1 MTAENAT
8 RSGVELRELRRE
20 RNARE
25 IQRAA
30 MSLFAAR
37 GYADVTVEDIARGA
51 GISERT
57 FFRYF
62 ASKDHLLVAEA
73 GRRIAVIHESLTR
86 QPDDLDAWQ
95 ALRNAVLDQSASEDE
110 VGRNAAIWAHLTKEA
125 PALLAKMIMHGALE
139 GTHNI
144 EVELARR
151 LGVPATDALPDVMMR
166 VTLAAVQSAYLRW
179 LEDHGTASLRDLTAD
194 ALDLVGGGLARAAA
208 AVRAR

>member
-1 MTAENAT
+1 MTSDDAT
-8 RSGVELRELRRE
+8 RSGVELREQRRE

-25 IQRAA
+25 IQQAA
-30 MSLFAAR
+30 MSLFAER
-37 GYADVTVEDIARGA
+37 GYAAVTVEDIAAEA

-62 ASKDHLLVAEA
+62 TSKDHLLVAEA
-73 GRRIAVIHESLTR
+73 SRRIEVIHESLTG
-86 QPDDLDAWQ
+86 QSDDLDAWT
-95 ALRNAVLDQSASEDE
+95 ALRNAVLDQSTSEE
-110 VGRNAAIWAHLTKEA
+110 RIGRNAAIWAHLTKEA

-151 LGVPATDALPDVMMR
+151 LGVPDTAALPDVMMR

-179 LEDHGTASLRDLTAD
+179 LEDDGTASLVDLTAA
-194 ALDLVGGGLARAAA
+194 ALDLVGDGLARA
-208 AVRAR
+208 VRSG

>member
-1 MTAENAT
+1 MANDSGT
-8 RSGVELRELRRE
+8 RSGVDLREQRRE

-25 IQRAA
+25 IQQAA

-37 GYADVTVEDIARGA
+37 GYDDVTVEDIAREA

-73 GRRIAVIHESLTR
+73 GRRIEVIHESLVA
-86 QPDDLDAWQ
+86 QDDALDAWT
-95 ALRNAVLDQSASEDE
+95 ALRNAVLDQSAREDR
-110 VGRNAAIWAHLTKEA
+110 VGRSAAIWAHLTKEA

-151 LGVPATDALPDVMMR
+151 LDVPATDALPDVMMR

-179 LEDHGTASLRDLTAD
+179 LEDGGDGSLRDLTAD
-194 ALDLVGGGLARAAA
+194 ALDLVGAGLADAARR
-208 AVRAR
+208 VSSL

>member
-1 MTAENAT
+1 MATENGT
-8 RSGVELRELRRE
+8 RSGVELREQRRE
-20 RNARE
+20 RTARE
-25 IQRAA
+25 IQQAA

-37 GYADVTVEDIARGA
+37 GYDGVTVEDIAHEA
-51 GISERT
+51 GVSERT

-73 GRRIAVIHESLTR
+73 SRRIEVIHESLTG
-86 QPDDLDAWQ
+86 QPDDLDAWT
-95 ALRNAVLDQSASEDE
+95 ALRTAVLDQSTSEE
-110 VGRNAAIWAHLTKEA
+110 ELGRSAAICAHLTKEA

-151 LGVPATDALPDVMMR
+151 LRVPDGDALADVMMR

-179 LEDHGTASLRDLTAD
+179 LEDDHGSRLTDLTAA
-194 ALDLVGGGLARAAA
+194 ALDVVGAGLAR
-208 AVRAR
+208 VARGVSSR

>member
-1 MTAENAT
+1 MANDAGT
-8 RSGVELRELRRE
+8 RSGTELREQRRE

-25 IQRAA
+25 IQQAA

-37 GYADVTVEDIARGA
+37 GYDGVTVEDIAHEA

-73 GRRIAVIHESLTR
+73 SRRIDVIHESLVE
-86 QPDDLDAWQ
+86 QDEALDAWH
-95 ALRNAVLDQSASEDE
+95 ALRNAVLDQSKSEE
-110 VGRNAAIWAHLTKEA
+110 QVGRSAAIWAHLTREA

-139 GTHNI
+139 STHHI

-151 LGVPATDALPDVMMR
+151 LGVPATDSLPDVMMR
-166 VTLAAVQSAYLRW
+166 VTLSAMQSAYLRW
-179 LEDHGTASLRDLTAD
+179 LDDEGDASLADLTAA
-194 ALDLVGGGLARAAA
+194 ALDLVGIGFARVATD
-208 AVRAR
+208 VSAR

>member
-8 RSGVELRELRRE
+8 RSGVELREQRRE

-25 IQRAA
+25 IQQTAI
-30 MSLFAAR
+30 SLFAER
-37 GYADVTVEDIARGA
+37 GYDAVTVEDIAREA
-51 GISERT
+51 RISERT

-73 GRRIAVIHESLTR
+73 GRRIEVIHESLVG
-86 QPDDLDAWQ
+86 QPEDLDAWR
-95 ALRNAVLDQSASEDE
+95 ALRNAVLDQSASEDA

-151 LGVPATDALPDVMMR
+151 LGVPATDALPDVIMR
-166 VTLAAVQSAYLRW
+166 VTLAAVQSSYLRW
-179 LEDHGTASLRDLTAD
+179 LDDHGAGSLVDLTAT
-194 ALDLVGGGLARAAA
+194 ALDLVGEGLARA
-208 AVRAR
+208 VR

>member
-1 MTAENAT
+1 MTSEDGT
-8 RSGVELRELRRE
+8 RSGVELREQRRE

-25 IQRAA
+25 IQQAA
-30 MSLFAAR
+30 MSLFADR
-37 GYADVTVEDIARGA
+37 GYAAVTVEDIAGEA

-62 ASKDHLLVAEA
+62 TSKDHLLVAEA
-73 GRRIAVIHESLTR
+73 SRRIEVIHESLTG
-86 QPDDLDAWQ
+86 QPDDLDAWT
-95 ALRNAVLDQSASEDE
+95 ALRNAVLDQSTSEE
-110 VGRNAAIWAHLTKEA
+110 HIGRNAAIWAHLTKEA

-151 LGVPATDALPDVMMR
+151 LGVPDTDALPDVMMR

-179 LEDHGTASLRDLTAD
+179 LEDDGTASLVDLTAE
-194 ALDLVGGGLARAAA
+194 ALDLVGDGLARA
-208 AVRAR
+208 VRSA

>member
-1 MTAENAT
+1 MAIEDGT
-8 RSGVELRELRRE
+8 RSGIELREQRRE

-25 IQRAA
+25 IQQAA
-30 MSLFAAR
+30 MSLFADR
-37 GYADVTVEDIARGA
+37 GYAAVTVEDIAGEA

-62 ASKDHLLVAEA
+62 TSKDHLLVAEA
-73 GRRIAVIHESLTR
+73 SRRIEVIHESLTG
-86 QPDDLDAWQ
+86 QPDDLDAWT
-95 ALRNAVLDQSASEDE
+95 ALRNAVLDQSTSEE
-110 VGRNAAIWAHLTKEA
+110 HIGRNAAIWAHLTKEA

-151 LGVPATDALPDVMMR
+151 LGVPDTDALPDVMMR

-179 LEDHGTASLRDLTAD
+179 LEDDGTASLVDLTAE
-194 ALDLVGGGLARAAA
+194 ALDLVGDGLARA
-208 AVRAR
+208 VRSA

>member
-1 MTAENAT
+1 MTSEDGT
-8 RSGVELRELRRE
+8 RSGVELREQRRE

-25 IQRAA
+25 IQQAA
-30 MSLFAAR
+30 MSLFADL
-37 GYADVTVEDIARGA
+37 GYAAVTVEDIAGEA

-62 ASKDHLLVAEA
+62 TSKDHLLVAEA
-73 GRRIAVIHESLTR
+73 SRRIEVIHESLTG
-86 QPDDLDAWQ
+86 QPDDLDAWT
-95 ALRNAVLDQSASEDE
+95 ALRNAVLDQSTSEE
-110 VGRNAAIWAHLTKEA
+110 HIGRNAAIWAHLTKEA

-151 LGVPATDALPDVMMR
+151 LGVPDTDALPDVMMR

-179 LEDHGTASLRDLTAD
+179 LEDDGTASLVDLTAE
-194 ALDLVGGGLARAAA
+194 ALDLVGDGLARA
-208 AVRAR
+208 VRSA

>member
-1 MTAENAT
+1 MTDDGT
-8 RSGVELRELRRE
+8 RSGVDLREQRRE

-25 IQRAA
+25 IQQAA

-37 GYADVTVEDIARGA
+37 GYGDVTVEDIAGEA

-73 GRRIAVIHESLTR
+73 SRRIEVIHESLAG
-86 QPDDLDAWQ
+86 QPDDLDAWT
-95 ALRNAVLDQSASEDE
+95 ALRNAVLDQSASEE
-110 VGRNAAIWAHLTKEA
+110 HIGRNAAIWAHLTKEA

-151 LGVPATDALPDVMMR
+151 LGVPDTDALPDVMMR

-179 LEDHGTASLRDLTAD
+179 LEDDGTASLVDLTGE
-194 ALDLVGGGLARAAA
+194 ALDLVGDGLARA
-208 AVRAR
+208 VRSG

>member
-1 MTAENAT
+1 
-8 RSGVELRELRRE
+8 
-20 RNARE
+20 
-25 IQRAA
+25 
-30 MSLFAAR
+30 
-37 GYADVTVEDIARGA
+37 
-51 GISERT
+51 
-57 FFRYF
+57 
-62 ASKDHLLVAEA
+62 
-73 GRRIAVIHESLTR
+73 
-86 QPDDLDAWQ
+86 
-95 ALRNAVLDQSASEDE
+95 
-110 VGRNAAIWAHLTKEA
+110 
-125 PALLAKMIMHGALE
+125 MIMHGALE

>member
-1 MTAENAT
+1 MTEDGT
-8 RSGVELRELRRE
+8 RSGVELREQRRE

-25 IQRAA
+25 IQQAA
-30 MSLFAAR
+30 MSLFADR
-37 GYADVTVEDIARGA
+37 GYAAVTVEDIAGEA

-62 ASKDHLLVAEA
+62 TSKDHLLVAEA
-73 GRRIAVIHESLTR
+73 SRRIEVIHESLTG
-86 QPDDLDAWQ
+86 QPDDLDAWT
-95 ALRNAVLDQSASEDE
+95 ALRNAVLDQSTSEE
-110 VGRNAAIWAHLTKEA
+110 HIGRNAAIWAHLTKEA

-151 LGVPATDALPDVMMR
+151 LGVPDTDALPDVMMR

-179 LEDHGTASLRDLTAD
+179 LEDDGTASLVDLTAE
-194 ALDLVGGGLARAAA
+194 ALDLVGDGLARA
-208 AVRAR
+208 VRSG

>member
-1 MTAENAT
+1 MANDAGT
-8 RSGVELRELRRE
+8 RSGTELRELRRE

-25 IQRAA
+25 IQQAA

-37 GYADVTVEDIARGA
+37 GYDGVTVEDIAHEA

-73 GRRIAVIHESLTR
+73 SRRIDVIHESLAE
-86 QPDDLDAWQ
+86 QDEALDAWQ
-95 ALRNAVLDQSASEDE
+95 ALRNAVLEQSNSEE
-110 VGRNAAIWAHLTKEA
+110 QVGRSAAIWAHLTKEA

-139 GTHNI
+139 STHHI

-166 VTLAAVQSAYLRW
+166 VTLAAMQSAYLRW
-179 LEDHGTASLRDLTAD
+179 LDDESDASLADLTAA
-194 ALDLVGGGLARAAA
+194 ALDLVGVGFAQAASR
-208 AVRAR
+208 VISP

>member
-1 MTAENAT
+1 MTAEAGT
-8 RSGVELRELRRE
+8 RSGEELREQRRE

-25 IQRAA
+25 IQQAA
-30 MSLFAAR
+30 ISLFAER
-37 GYADVTVEDIARGA
+37 GYAAVTVEDIAHEA

-73 GRRIAVIHESLTR
+73 GRRIAVIHESLIR
-86 QPDDLDAWQ
+86 QPDALDAWQ

-166 VTLAAVQSAYLRW
+166 VTLAAVQSSYLRW
-179 LEDHGTASLRDLTAD
+179 LDDDGAGSLVDLTAA
-194 ALDLVGGGLARAAA
+194 ALDLVGDGLARA
-208 AVRAR
+208 VRRP

>member
-1 MTAENAT
+1 MTDDGT
-8 RSGVELRELRRE
+8 RSGVDLREQRRE

-25 IQRAA
+25 IQQAA
-30 MSLFAAR
+30 MSLFAER
-37 GYADVTVEDIARGA
+37 GYGDVTVEDIAGEA

-73 GRRIAVIHESLTR
+73 SRRIEVIHESLTG
-86 QPDDLDAWQ
+86 QPDDLDAWT
-95 ALRNAVLDQSASEDE
+95 ALRNAVLDQSTSEE
-110 VGRNAAIWAHLTKEA
+110 HIGRNAAIWAHLTKEA

-151 LGVPATDALPDVMMR
+151 LGVPDTDALPDVMMR

-179 LEDHGTASLRDLTAD
+179 LEDDGTASLVDLTAE
-194 ALDLVGGGLARAAA
+194 ALDLVGEGLARA
-208 AVRAR
+208 VRSG

>member
-1 MTAENAT
+1 MATENGT
-8 RSGVELRELRRE
+8 RSGVELREQRRE

-25 IQRAA
+25 IQQAA
-30 MSLFAAR
+30 MSLFATR
-37 GYADVTVEDIARGA
+37 GYDDVTVEDIAHEA

-73 GRRIAVIHESLTR
+73 GRRIEVIHESLVG
-86 QPDDLDAWQ
+86 QDDALDAWT
-95 ALRNAVLDQSASEDE
+95 ALRNAVLDQSASEDQ
-110 VGRNAAIWAHLTKEA
+110 VGRNAAIWAHLTNDA

-151 LGVPATDALPDVMMR
+151 LGVPPTDALPDVMMR

-179 LEDHGTASLRDLTAD
+179 LADDGEGSLAERTAA
-194 ALDLVGGGLARAAA
+194 ALDLVGTGLADAARH
-208 AVRAR
+208 VTSR

>member
-110 VGRNAAIWAHLTKEA
+110 VGRNSAIWAHLTKEA